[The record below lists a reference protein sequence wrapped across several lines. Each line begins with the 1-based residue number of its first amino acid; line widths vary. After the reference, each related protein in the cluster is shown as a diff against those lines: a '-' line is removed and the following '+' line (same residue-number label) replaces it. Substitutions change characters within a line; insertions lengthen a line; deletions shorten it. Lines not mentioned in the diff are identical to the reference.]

1 MADPPED
8 LSRHFVQ
15 VDFSAK
21 DDPSKLQPRSYKEYQ
36 ADMLVIEADC
46 VVQWPRQFADESLIR
61 PDVVNS
67 NFG

>member
-1 MADPPED
+1 MTAPPED
-8 LSRHFVQ
+8 LTQHFVQ

-21 DDPSKLQPRSYKEYQ
+21 DDPSKLEPRSYKEYQ
-36 ADMLVIEADC
+36 ADMLVIEAEC

-67 NFG
+67 